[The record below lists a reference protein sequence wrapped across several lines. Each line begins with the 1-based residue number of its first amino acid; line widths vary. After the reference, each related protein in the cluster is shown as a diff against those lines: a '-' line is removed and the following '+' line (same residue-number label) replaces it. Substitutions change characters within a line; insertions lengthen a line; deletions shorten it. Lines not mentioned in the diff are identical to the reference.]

1 MVDEVVEYVINSLI
15 KEDYIDCDALSEI
28 IKKLASVRKAASN
41 DWETL
46 KKENSKE
53 NNKRKAEEAKK
64 YIILLKKGDTVSF
77 DENGKVIT
85 GVVGEQKYG
94 AKTLHLIVDD
104 KNKYIKYH
112 KVIIPEGFKI

>member
-1 MVDEVVEYVINSLI
+1 MVDEAVEYVINSLI
-15 KEDYIDCDALSEI
+15 KEDHIDCDVLGEI
-28 IKKLASVRKAASN
+28 IKKLTSVRKAASN

-64 YIILLKKGDTVSF
+64 YIVSLKKGDTVSF
-77 DENGKVIT
+77 DENGKVMLGI
-85 GVVGEQKYG
+85 VSEQKYG

-112 KVIIPEGFKI
+112 KVIIPEEFKI